1 MNRRQNRLQILAMC
15 IILTLPKSVICETK
29 QQPIFDAHIHY
40 SHDVWEAIT
49 PQDAIR
55 RLRAT
60 GIVRALVSSSSDEG
74 TRKLYQSD
82 PDFVIPE
89 LRPYRKR
96 GTTDSWMHDKS
107 IIPYLKQRLN
117 RFQYVAIG
125 EFHLQGAQAELP
137 VVRELIK
144 LASKHQLMLHVH
156 SDAEAIRLIYE
167 QDPNAHILWAH
178 AGFENASAVIEML
191 DQHKN
196 LWADLSFRW
205 DIYTNNRFLYGWKTL
220 LLAHPDRFMLG
231 IDTYAPQRW
240 LEIQSTMNWQRSLLK
255 ALPAHVA
262 QAIAYENGNR
272 VIYDRFMRLKIDRD
286 QNSTSARDQ

>member
-1 MNRRQNRLQILAMC
+1 MNRRKTHLQILVMF
-15 IILTLPKSVICETK
+15 ILPALPMSLPAETNK
-29 QQPIFDAHIHY
+29 QPIFDAHIHY
-40 SHDVWEAIT
+40 SHDVWDAIT

-55 RLRAT
+55 RLRKA
-60 GIVRALVSSSSDEG
+60 GIVRALVSSSGDEG
-74 TRKLYQSD
+74 TRKLYQAD
-82 PDFVIPE
+82 PDLVIPE

-107 IIPYLKQRLN
+107 IIPYLKQRLDN
-117 RFQYVAIG
+117 FHYVAIG
-125 EFHLQGAQAELP
+125 EFHLQGEQAELP

-156 SDAEAIRLIYE
+156 ADAEAIRIIYD
-167 QDPNAHILWAH
+167 QDKDARILWAH
-178 AGFENASAVIEML
+178 AGFENASAIVEML

-205 DIYTNNRFLYGWKTL
+205 DIYTNNRFLHGWKTL

-240 LEIQSTMNWQRSLLK
+240 LEIQSTMKWQRSLLK
-255 ALPAHVA
+255 ALPTNVA
-262 QAIAYENGNR
+262 QAIAYDNGNR
-272 VIYDRFMRLKIDRD
+272 IIYEHFMSLKATRG
-286 QNSTSARDQ
+286 NN

>member
-1 MNRRQNRLQILAMC
+1 MNTQYNLLQILTLGII
-15 IILTLPKSVICETK
+15 IILPKPVICEIK
-29 QQPIFDAHIHY
+29 QHPVFDAHIHY
-40 SHDVWEAIT
+40 SHDVWDAIT

-55 RLRAT
+55 RLRAA
-60 GIVRALVSSSSDEG
+60 GISRALVSSSSDEG
-74 TRKLYQSD
+74 TRKLYQAA

-96 GTTDSWMHDKS
+96 GTTDNWMYDQS
-107 IIPYLKQRLN
+107 IIPYLKQRLSSF
-117 RFQYVAIG
+117 RYVAIG
-125 EFHLQGAQAELP
+125 EFHLQSKQAELP
-137 VVRELIK
+137 VVRKLIK
-144 LASKHQLMLHVH
+144 LARKHRLMLHVH
-156 SDAEAIRLIYE
+156 SDVEAIKLIFE

-178 AGFENASAVIEML
+178 AGFEDASTVIEML

-255 ALPAHVA
+255 ALPGKVA
-262 QAIAYENGNR
+262 QAIAYENGDR
-272 VIYDRFMRLKIDRD
+272 VIYERFMKLKIKSD
-286 QNSTSARDQ
+286 

>member
-1 MNRRQNRLQILAMC
+1 MC
-15 IILTLPKSVICETK
+15 IVLTMPTSVICETK

-40 SHDVWEAIT
+40 SHDVWDAIT

-55 RLRAT
+55 RLRAA

-74 TRKLYQSD
+74 TRKLYQAD
-82 PDFVIPE
+82 PELVIPE

-107 IIPYLKQRLN
+107 IIPYLNQRLN
-117 RFQYVAIG
+117 SFRYVAIG
-125 EFHLQGAQAELP
+125 EFHLQGEQANLP
-137 VVRELIK
+137 VVREVIK

-156 SDAEAIRLIYE
+156 SDVEAIELIYE
-167 QDPNAHILWAH
+167 QDPSAHILWAH
-178 AGFENASAVIEML
+178 AGFEDASTVVEML

-205 DIYTNNRFLYGWKTL
+205 DIYTNNRFLPGWKTL
-220 LLAHPDRFMLG
+220 LLTHPDRFMLG

-240 LEIQSTMNWQRSLLK
+240 LQIQSTMNWQRSLLK
-255 ALPAHVA
+255 ALPVHIA
-262 QAIAYENGNR
+262 QAIAFENGNR
-272 VIYDRFMRLKIDRD
+272 VIYDRYMKLKRERD
-286 QNSTSARDQ
+286 